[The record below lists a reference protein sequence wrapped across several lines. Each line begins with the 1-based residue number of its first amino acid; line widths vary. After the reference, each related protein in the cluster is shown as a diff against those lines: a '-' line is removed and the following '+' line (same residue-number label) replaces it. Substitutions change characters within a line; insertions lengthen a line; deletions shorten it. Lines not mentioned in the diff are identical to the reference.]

1 VRNVRSNSLHQL
13 VIGTTATLLHIQ
25 MLRQNAL
32 LVARRGPS
40 SSAVQ
45 PTYEAVDLRQLLQ
58 ERCCRAVNVLLAA
71 AVDDHNDEHES
82 AHSNSATAALLD
94 CSGSSGSN
102 GSSSSSS
109 SSGRKQRPQQCK
121 AVRLTVTVAHNIA
134 ARVWTDGVWLWCN
147 AMNFLRCVH

>member
-1 VRNVRSNSLHQL
+1 
-13 VIGTTATLLHIQ
+13 

-58 ERCCRAVNVLLAA
+58 ERCCRAINVLLAA
-71 AVDDHNDEHES
+71 AVDDHNDEH
-82 AHSNSATAALLD
+82 NSTTGSSSALLS
-94 CSGSSGSN
+94 CSGSSSG
-102 GSSSSSS
+102 S
-109 SSGRKQRPQQCK
+109 SSGRKQQQQQQQHQQQQHKLQQCT
-121 AVRLTVTVAHNIA
+121 AVRLTVTIAHNIA

-147 AMNFLRCVH
+147 GMNFLR